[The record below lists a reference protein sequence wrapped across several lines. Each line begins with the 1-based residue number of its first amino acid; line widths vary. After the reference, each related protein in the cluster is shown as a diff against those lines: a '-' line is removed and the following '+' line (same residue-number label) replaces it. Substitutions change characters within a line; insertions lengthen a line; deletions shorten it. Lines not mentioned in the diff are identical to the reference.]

1 MDDKIENNEKIISI
15 ILRLCKEKFALISR
29 ENNIKTTL
37 KKLCEFAICGTTPST
52 KIPELWNGNVPFITT
67 PDMSNNVF
75 VLDTE
80 RTVTYTD
87 KIKSKL
93 IPPNSIS
100 VSCIGTIGV
109 ISMATELSITNQQI
123 NTLIPHKNQNYYL
136 YNLLIA
142 NIDKIKANA
151 TGSATPNISKE
162 SFLKIEVDICSEQI
176 ILRFNEEVTPLY
188 EAIKTLQIENR
199 RINELKRLY
208 LRKFFG

>member
-1 MDDKIENNEKIISI
+1 
-15 ILRLCKEKFALISR
+15 
-29 ENNIKTTL
+29 
-37 KKLCEFAICGTTPST
+37 
-52 KIPELWNGNVPFITT
+52 
-67 PDMSNNVF
+67 MSNNVF

-87 KIKSKL
+87 KIKPKL

-109 ISMATELSITNQQI
+109 IGMATELSITNQQI

-162 SFLKIEVDICSEQI
+162 SFLKIEVDICSEQM